1 MVFIFAVSNH
11 HSGTYDSRQAQG
23 PGTVPRE
30 TPSTTSCGARMIT
43 DTLANVRGG
52 SEHARAGANSN
63 IRGACWQ
70 REPRGHR
77 DRCVLAHGLK
87 SGKLHGG
94 HTGTVC
100 LRDE

>member
-30 TPSTTSCGARMIT
+30 TPSTTSCSARMIT
-43 DTLANVRGG
+43 DTLASVH
-52 SEHARAGANSN
+52 EHAHTRAGADLN
-63 IRGACWQ
+63 IRGARWQ
-70 REPRGHR
+70 REPLGHR
-77 DRCVLAHGLK
+77 DRCVLAHRLK

-100 LRDE
+100 L